1 MFLSYFEVCYITIH
15 INQSLG
21 KQKVTSH
28 LLPLRI
34 AKAKSYR
41 EDTKKKY
48 NDTYLPSLHH
58 HPATSSGERLASM

>member
-15 INQSLG
+15 INQYLG

-41 EDTKKKY
+41 EDTKKY
-48 NDTYLPSLHH
+48 NDTYLLSLHQH
-58 HPATSSGERLASM
+58 HDSSSGERLASM